1 MCTAAKIRK
10 SELDMQTLTNYEL
23 LLKYS
28 APPKE
33 KHYNYINIIEK
44 ETRCRGCALKIC
56 GEEEVFIFYN
66 QIEVKGKKVSKM
78 EFNANYEIISILDYY
93 KKPL

>member
-44 ETRCRGCALKIC
+44 ESRCRVVL
-56 GEEEVFIFYN
+56 
-66 QIEVKGKKVSKM
+66 
-78 EFNANYEIISILDYY
+78 
-93 KKPL
+93 